1 MARPPNK
8 RGRASDLG
16 GTLGGLLRSTLAQAG
31 VVREALERGAR
42 SGRAALDEALGDAAQ
57 ERRRTAALA
66 ELGQIV
72 FELVQQGELDLAEL
86 PEIHEVVERLER
98 LDGASEHLAPSRSR
112 RASQRAS
119 AAGGEASVPPPLEDD
134 SPEYEDDEEGAAE
147 EQERALLLGGA
158 RGRARDGDEEETFVG
173 NRRRTIPLPR
183 RELFGQERSAREQR
197 QQAVTQRMRATR
209 PLPLEGED
217 DAPPL
222 DDGDEDADFAHRLAA
237 ARDAVDGTV
246 TSSSWRPPPPRH
258 QAEVWRPRPAAA
270 TSEPEQ
276 EDASERE
283 RVPTARL
290 RPARA
295 AEAGQPVAAEADAGE
310 PARRD
315 EPATTRSIDMPLAEL
330 RTVEDEATSAPRERD
345 ALTALTERSPF
356 GSRRGGISFD
366 DDLEEYMHPDD
377 LPSKAPA

>member
-1 MARPPNK
+1 MARPPHK

-42 SGRAALDEALGDAAQ
+42 SGRAVLDEALGDAAQ

-86 PEIHEVVERLER
+86 PEIQDVVERLEASAESHDAPR
-98 LDGASEHLAPSRSR
+98 ARRGSRRSEAAGASFARSPLDDEPS
-112 RASQRAS
+112 
-119 AAGGEASVPPPLEDD
+119 
-134 SPEYEDDEEGAAE
+134 EDDEA
-147 EQERALLLGGA
+147 ALLLGGVA
-158 RGRARDGDEEETFVG
+158 GEGQEETVVG
-173 NRRRTIPLPR
+173 SRRRTIPLPR
-183 RELFGQERSAREQR
+183 RDSYGRASSARDQR

-209 PLPLEGED
+209 PLSIED
-217 DAPPL
+217 DDDEPPF
-222 DDGDEDADFAHRLAA
+222 DDGGDAAFTHRLAV

-246 TSSSWRPPPPRH
+246 SSSSWQPPPPR
-258 QAEVWRPRPAAA
+258 QEAKVWRPPAPASAQDEA
-270 TSEPEQ
+270 TGDS
-276 EDASERE
+276 E

-290 RPARA
+290 RPARTSA
-295 AEAGQPVAAEADAGE
+295 APAA
-310 PARRD
+310 PAESVSHESARGD
-315 EPATTRSIDMPLAEL
+315 EPATASSIDMPLAEL
-330 RTVEDEATSAPRERD
+330 HTIADEPPPPRSERD
-345 ALTALTERSPF
+345 ALTAVTERSPF

-377 LPSKAPA
+377 LPSKSSP